1 MENPYHWIWQ
11 YARRSRW
18 QIWLAS
24 GLIILNAVSVV
35 VVPLIGGLL
44 VDQVITQ
51 RHLERLLPLLVTMVG
66 VTLLRTIMRYGYIML
81 WERVG
86 QNALFDLRHDLF
98 AKLQSLD
105 YPFFTRVTNG
115 DLMARL
121 TGDTDAIR
129 HFLCWVTYNTAECL
143 LWFLT
148 AIVVMARI
156 SWPLTVALVL
166 VTPLIGW
173 LTTRM
178 SREAHQVFFN
188 IRQSFARL
196 NAMVEENISGNRV
209 VRAFARESYEIHKF
223 QQYNQDYRD
232 QNMASAAVS
241 RRYLPALDFLA
252 ACLAVIVL
260 LFGSWLVIQRQM
272 TLGDLVAFNGFLWL
286 LNQPMRMSGWL
297 INDIQRFSAA
307 TIKIKSLLEAQP
319 TLTPA
324 QSQSAPAI
332 QGAVRFEHVDFAF
345 PDAPAVP
352 VLTDIDFAVQPGQTV
367 GILGETGS
375 GKTTLMNLIARFY
388 DPTRGRVLV
397 DGRDVRH
404 WSEAALRNQITIVTQ
419 DLFLFSDSI
428 NDNINYG
435 NPVATPAFIRRM
447 ATVADAHDFITAL
460 ADGYDTVV
468 GERGVGLSG
477 GQKQRISLTRAL
489 VKNPRILILDDTTSA
504 LDMETEATIQRRLQ
518 AVTRHKTVFIIASR
532 IASLRQADQILVLRH
547 GRIVARGTHEQL
559 IAQNG
564 YYAETYRRQLGALTT
579 TKGGRAHDH
588 AEHG

>member
-1 MENPYHWIWQ
+1 MENPYRWIWQ

-51 RHLERLLPLLVTMVG
+51 RHLERLVPLLVTMVG

-352 VLTDIDFAVQPGQTV
+352 VLMDIDFAVQPGQTV